1 MKQAEISVL
10 NGLYKN
16 AAVGKD
22 AIFCVLEHTQDAD
35 LRKELCTQLDY
46 YETQKQK
53 IRQQMKTFYQR
64 TGHARKG
71 LQQCQHSPALSG
83 RCRQPSS
90 CKTDGGRNKH
100 GLDSAFPADEPSRQ
114 PDGLC
119 PETRGRNDA
128 AGRSVLESS
137 QALSLRR
144 NRYGI
149 WKTTADTHR
158 CSGKNLSAT
167 GKIRGSSATNRLFR
181 PCPSSH
187 L

>member
-46 YETQKQK
+46 YETQQQK
-53 IRQQMKTFYQR
+53 IRQQMKTFYQYPKELG
-64 TGHARKG
+64 TLAKV
-71 LQQCQHSPALSG
+71 C
-83 RCRQPSS
+83 SS
-90 CKTDGGRNKH
+90 ASIRLHCLGGA
-100 GLDSAFPADEPSRQ
+100 DSHQVAKLMVEEPSRQ

-149 WKTTADTHR
+149 WKTTADTRR

-167 GKIRGSSATNRLFR
+167 SQICGSSATNRLFR